1 MRKKIT
7 ITYDFNTKDIEPV
20 SKSEVEM
27 LDEYAREMAF
37 ELMDSQIYES
47 DLCCEVS
54 GEMIHGSLKITIEDV

>member
-1 MRKKIT
+1 
-7 ITYDFNTKDIEPV
+7 
-20 SKSEVEM
+20 M